1 MNAPARAPDSVLVV
15 VTRRIGDV
23 LLATPLIRSLKRA
36 WPATAVDAIVF
47 SGTEGV
53 LAANPDLRRV
63 IAVPARPGKL
73 WHLRFLLG
81 LWHRYDIALSLLTV
95 DRPSL
100 YAFVAGRRS
109 IGLQFA
115 KGKGEVRR
123 RLLDQWMPFDN
134 LNIHTV
140 PMHLAL
146 ADAIGIPRTGDVV
159 VSWTAEEEKQAGAL
173 LGTDGARPLAV
184 LHLFP
189 KFNYKKWHREG
200 WLALARWLDARGFR
214 LALTGS
220 NDPEELAYVADIA
233 RSLPQ
238 GTINAAGRLTLGASA
253 CLVSRTRLYVGPDT
267 GMTHV
272 AAALGIPTAAIFGPT
287 NPVKWAPWPRG
298 HSPHANPWRRC
309 GSQRVGNVALIQG
322 ASEACVPCNLE
333 GCDRH
338 IGSYSDCLQN
348 LPAATVIEAVAA
360 LLEVEAQSA

>member
-1 MNAPARAPDSVLVV
+1 MNDPARAPKSVLVV

-23 LLATPLIRSLKRA
+23 LLATPLIRSLKLA
-36 WPATAVDAIVF
+36 WPDTAVDAIVF

-63 IAVPARPGKL
+63 IAVPARPGRL
-73 WHLRFLLG
+73 WHLKFLLG
-81 LWHRYDIALSLLTV
+81 LLRRYDIAFSLLTV

-115 KGKGEVRR
+115 EGKGEARR
-123 RLLDQWMPFDN
+123 RLLDQWVPFDN
-134 LNIHTV
+134 LNVHTV

-146 ADAIGIPRTGDVV
+146 ADAVGIPRHGDVV
-159 VSWTAEEEKQAGAL
+159 VTWSAEDKRRVDAL
-173 LGTDGARPLAV
+173 LGANRAQPLAV

-200 WLALARWLDARGFR
+200 WLELARWLAGRGFR
-214 LALTGS
+214 LVLTGS
-220 NDPEELAYVADIA
+220 NDPEELAYVEDIA
-233 RSLPQ
+233 RGMPQ
-238 GTINAAGRLTLGASA
+238 GTVNAAGRLTLGASA
-253 CLVSRTRLYVGPDT
+253 CLVSRSRIYVGPDT
-267 GMTHV
+267 GMTHI
-272 AAALGIPTAAIFGPT
+272 AAAVGVPTAAIFGPT

-298 HSPHANPWRRC
+298 HTPHANPWRRC

-322 ASEACVPCNLE
+322 STEACVPCNLE

-338 IGSYSDCLQN
+338 IGSYSDCLQK
-348 LPAATVIEAVAA
+348 LPTRSVIEAVAA
-360 LLEVEAQSA
+360 LLDNPQPA